1 MAYAWIERTTSQ
13 GSERRELERGLTRL
27 GGARAHVAIE
37 GVSDDELQL
46 WDDPPKLVHLGAEP
60 HPTVNGRACTETA
73 LEPGDVIEWRG
84 ARFVFRTVARRA
96 QLALEEE
103 TAASEHAARQRAAR
117 RQLAGL
123 AVEHELVDT
132 DVVRRWRESA
142 GELDA
147 DRCAE
152 ELLRTLRKDAAP
164 KLLEA
169 SARELADRLAPPR
182 AKPAPRVAREAPAAQ
197 PSTARDT
204 FWRLAFAL
212 ALLTAV
218 AAALVWA
225 RARHGVSLDAW
236 IDRALGG

>member
-1 MAYAWIERTTSQ
+1 MAYAWIERTTPQ
-13 GSERRELERGLTRL
+13 GSERHELERGLTRL

-37 GVSDDELQL
+37 GVVDDELQL

-60 HPTVNGRACTETA
+60 HPTVNGRTCSETA

-84 ARFVFRTVARRA
+84 ARFSFRAIARRA

-103 TAASEHAARQRAAR
+103 TAAPEHAARLRAAR
-117 RQLAGL
+117 RLLAGF
-123 AVEHELVDT
+123 AVEHELVDV
-132 DVVRRWRESA
+132 DALRRWRASA
-142 GELDA
+142 GNLEV

-152 ELLRTLRKDAAP
+152 ELLRTLDKDAAR

-169 SARELADRLAPPR
+169 SARELATRIEPPR
-182 AKPAPRVAREAPAAQ
+182 GKPAPRVPREAPAVQ

-212 ALLTAV
+212 ALV
-218 AAALVWA
+218 AAIGAVLIWA

>member
-1 MAYAWIERTTSQ
+1 VAYAWIERTTSQ

-103 TAASEHAARQRAAR
+103 TAAVRARGATAGGATAAR
-117 RQLAGL
+117 RA
-123 AVEHELVDT
+123 
-132 DVVRRWRESA
+132 RRRA
-142 GELDA
+142 
-147 DRCAE
+147 
-152 ELLRTLRKDAAP
+152 RTGRHRGG
-164 KLLEA
+164 A
-169 SARELADRLAPPR
+169 SLARERRRARRRSLRGRTAPHASQGR
-182 AKPAPRVAREAPAAQ
+182 GTEAAR
-197 PSTARDT
+197 S
-204 FWRLAFAL
+204 LG
-212 ALLTAV
+212 
-218 AAALVWA
+218 A
-225 RARHGVSLDAW
+225 RARRPARAAVSPC
-236 IDRALGG
+236 RRSST